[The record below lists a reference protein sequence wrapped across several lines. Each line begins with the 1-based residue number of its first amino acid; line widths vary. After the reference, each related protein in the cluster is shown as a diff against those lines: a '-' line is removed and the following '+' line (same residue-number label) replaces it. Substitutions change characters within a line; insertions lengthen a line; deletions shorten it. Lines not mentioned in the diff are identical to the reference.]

1 LHSVRNS
8 MVPINASSW
17 IIWCANEKKQ
27 VSGDLNTTSEKSY
40 RSYVPKFKLIR
51 GTRRS
56 RGMGK
61 KLDNNDM
68 QVRNSWDA
76 NELHWSLILFP
87 LCFLRRYFW
96 DCKNIGWVFLWH
108 KKNIGLMDDDSIT
121 GLITPVTL
129 NPAQPPLFRAQSVRE
144 RRRVFLQ
151 RGHLPGPQPIKPV
164 TK

>member
-1 LHSVRNS
+1 

-68 QVRNSWDA
+68 QVRNS
-76 NELHWSLILFP
+76 
-87 LCFLRRYFW
+87 
-96 DCKNIGWVFLWH
+96 
-108 KKNIGLMDDDSIT
+108 
-121 GLITPVTL
+121 
-129 NPAQPPLFRAQSVRE
+129 
-144 RRRVFLQ
+144 
-151 RGHLPGPQPIKPV
+151 
-164 TK
+164 